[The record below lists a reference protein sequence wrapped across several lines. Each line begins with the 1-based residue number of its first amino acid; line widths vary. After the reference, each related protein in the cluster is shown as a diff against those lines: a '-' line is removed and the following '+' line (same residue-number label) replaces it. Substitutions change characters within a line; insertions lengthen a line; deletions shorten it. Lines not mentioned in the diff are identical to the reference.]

1 MLGDAGGLKV
11 LATEHEELS
20 AHHGN
25 NYLPLLDRFHRGHR
39 ALLFRLA
46 STLAMESTSAD
57 RMLLDALDYVLAE
70 VNRLGPIN
78 ELLRSWTAGSHWSV
92 VALTKLAA

>member
-25 NYLPLLDRFHRGHR
+25 NYLP
-39 ALLFRLA
+39 LLFRLA